1 MDRPAA
7 AGTGR
12 VYSYDDWLQNLA
24 GCDMHSAV
32 QIIAA
37 WQDIKTGDEIRLH
50 PDVALVVAAV
60 NPGQWLVIRGGIPV
74 ANGPSPFDFTWSF
87 VLRAQQDRVTRLIVR
102 ERYACTRPWASL
114 LVEPVQAIDFVM
126 TRKMLRTIKNRAE
139 RAA

>member
-1 MDRPAA
+1 VACHPRRDP
-7 AGTGR
+7 GR
-12 VYSYDDWLQNLA
+12 EQ
-24 GCDMHSAV
+24 
-32 QIIAA
+32 
-37 WQDIKTGDEIRLH
+37 
-50 PDVALVVAAV
+50 
-60 NPGQWLVIRGGIPV
+60 PV
-74 ANGPSPFDFTWSF
+74 PFDFTWSF